1 MPLSEKQM
9 HTILEAQL
17 DKTERDKGVV
27 YVLTNPVKA
36 GTKLDFPQTQV
47 EAPWDAVLA
56 FVDRDPTANWGHSAR
71 YILINR
77 ETGNTLSVE
86 ARFPPFQRGDARRW
100 RVFYK
105 ARSVPDKFLA
115 IPQ

>member
-9 HTILEAQL
+9 HSILEAQL
-17 DKTERDKGVV
+17 DKAELDKGVV
-27 YVLTNPVKA
+27 YVLTKPVKA
-36 GTKLDFPQTQV
+36 ATKLDFPQNQF

-56 FVDRDPTANWGHSAR
+56 FVDRDPTANWGHPAR

-77 ETGNTLSVE
+77 ETGNTLSIE
-86 ARFPPFQRGDARRW
+86 ARFPPFQRGDARLW

-115 IPQ
+115 VPH